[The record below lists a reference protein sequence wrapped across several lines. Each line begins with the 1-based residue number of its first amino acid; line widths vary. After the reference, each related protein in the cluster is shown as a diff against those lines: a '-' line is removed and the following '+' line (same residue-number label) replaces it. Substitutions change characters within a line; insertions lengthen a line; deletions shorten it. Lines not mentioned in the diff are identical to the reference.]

1 MHEKQRN
8 VLLISHQING
18 FVLNL
23 LETDGLVAPHFHR
36 NRETLRRK
44 ALFAQ
49 NPKSLQ
55 EKKKTRTRRIRTHRS
70 FFFRTTKS
78 AGKPNLS
85 SPILFRFPPPP
96 SRVIYSHGG
105 SQRTRGLPS
114 LWDSPTCASQGFFSP
129 SGKFLSGSPWN
140 LSR

>member
-36 NRETLRRK
+36 NRETLRKK
-44 ALFAQ
+44 ALEFR
-49 NPKSLQ
+49 PKSQQ

-70 FFFRTTKS
+70 FFFKTTKS
-78 AGKPNLS
+78 AEKPNLS
-85 SPILFRFPPPP
+85 SPILFRFPPHPP
-96 SRVIYSHGG
+96 SRLIYSPGG
-105 SQRTRGLPS
+105 SQRTRGFPPCGTHPHVPLKGFLVRQVSS
-114 LWDSPTCASQGFFSP
+114 LVGPHGI
-129 SGKFLSGSPWN
+129 
-140 LSR
+140 